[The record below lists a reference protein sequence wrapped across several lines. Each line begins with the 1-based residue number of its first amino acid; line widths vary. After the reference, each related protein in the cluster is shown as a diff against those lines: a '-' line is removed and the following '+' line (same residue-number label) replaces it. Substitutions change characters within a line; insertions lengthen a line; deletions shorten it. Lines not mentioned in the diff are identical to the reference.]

1 MGFGILN
8 HTLYTK
14 DLAYMWPVQVV
25 IESGSG
31 GQIAALNTA
40 VAAVEGV
47 GRGVFPKGL
56 TMSWRDRGGHEGVGN
71 RLLQRRLIGF
81 DREDVRS
88 ASQHNLLTQLPLGKH
103 GIASHHTPAQIHCLQ
118 QS

>member
-31 GQIAALNTA
+31 GQIAALNTS
-40 VAAVEGV
+40 VPAVEGV
-47 GRGVFPKGL
+47 GRGVFPKGV
-56 TMSWRDRGGHEGVGN
+56 TMSWRDRGGQVDVGN
-71 RLLQRRLIGF
+71 RLLIRRLICVYPAKL
-81 DREDVRS
+81 RI
-88 ASQHNLLTQLPLGKH
+88 ASQHNLLTQLPLGR
-103 GIASHHTPAQIHCLQ
+103 
-118 QS
+118 